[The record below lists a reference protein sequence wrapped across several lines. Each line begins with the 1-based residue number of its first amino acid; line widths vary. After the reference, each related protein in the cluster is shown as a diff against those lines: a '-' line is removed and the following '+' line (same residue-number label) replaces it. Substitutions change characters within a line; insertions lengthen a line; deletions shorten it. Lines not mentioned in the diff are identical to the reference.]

1 MKPFIVFAVALA
13 PMLPAQSDQQIAS
26 IGDFQTESGAV
37 IRDCRIGYRTFGQL
51 NADRSNAV
59 LFPTWFSGR
68 SENLATLIGPGKL
81 VDDTQFFVIA
91 ADALGNG
98 VSSSPSNS
106 PAPFPAITIRDMVN
120 AHHRLVAGHLKLPK
134 LHAVLGI
141 SMGGMQTFQW
151 MVSYPD
157 FFDRAVPIA
166 GSPQLSSSDLL
177 LWQAE
182 LSAIETAQASG
193 GDMKQAMRVVNQ
205 IHQFALFTPEYRD
218 GQTSHAAFAAFLKDL
233 DATSGRMAPQ
243 DWAAQLRAMMSHDI
257 AKAAGGALE
266 KVAGA
271 VKARTLVIAATQDHM
286 VSPFSA
292 VRFARLIGAELM
304 ELTGNCGHQAVN
316 CEAGQVHRA
325 AARFLKR

>member
-1 MKPFIVFAVALA
+1 MKPLA
-13 PMLPAQSDQQIAS
+13 FLAFCSILAAQPAPQQIAS
-26 IGDFQTESGAV
+26 IGDFQTESGEV
-37 IRDCRIGYRTFGQL
+37 IRDCRIGYRTFGKL

-68 SENLATLIGPGKL
+68 SENLASLAAPGKL
-81 VDDTQFFVIA
+81 ADTSRFFVIA

-98 VSSSPSNS
+98 ISSSPSNS
-106 PAPFPAITIRDMVN
+106 PAPFPKITIRDMVR
-120 AHHRLVAGHLKLPK
+120 AHHRLVTSHLKLTR
-134 LHAVLGI
+134 LHAVIGI
-141 SMGGMQTFQW
+141 SMGGMQTFEW

-157 FFDRAVPIA
+157 FLDRAVPIV

-182 LSAIETAQASG
+182 LSAIETARASG
-193 GDMKQAMRVVNQ
+193 GDLSQAMRVVNQ

-218 GQTSHAAFAAFLKDL
+218 GQTPHASFSTFLKDL
-233 DATSGRMAPQ
+233 DSGSGRMAPD

-257 AKAAGGALE
+257 AQSAGGALE
-266 KVAGA
+266 KIAGA
-271 VKARTLVIAATQDHM
+271 VRASTLIIVATQDHM
-286 VSPFSA
+286 VSPFPA
-292 VRFARLIGAELM
+292 LRFARLIGAQLL

-325 AARFLKR
+325 ADAFLKR